1 MPVGAIRFT
10 VSWLVLGAISPGY
23 ELFGT
28 VIAPYSWVSQPVSG
42 LGLGVTGPWM
52 NGAFIVGGILVLVGT
67 LASAGVWRSLGRRG
81 IAAAVLMSLMGVGM
95 IACGAFTLEA
105 MMLHLLGF
113 LLASPLP
120 AVGFIFAGGSLRKLD
135 RALSRVAL
143 GGGVVTLLLFAIFMA
158 TFDASG
164 AGGNEGMA
172 GLVQRLLIVV
182 AMSTQSILVVGV
194 ARRSA
199 AVDRPVVATRSSA

>member
-1 MPVGAIRFT
+1 MPVHSRLALLVPVGAILFT

-113 LLASPLP
+113 LLAIPLP
-120 AVGFIFAGGSLRKLD
+120 AVGFIFAGGSCGSSTARSL
-135 RALSRVAL
+135 AWPWAAASSRCC
-143 GGGVVTLLLFAIFMA
+143 
-158 TFDASG
+158 S
-164 AGGNEGMA
+164 
-172 GLVQRLLIVV
+172 
-182 AMSTQSILVVGV
+182 SPSSW
-194 ARRSA
+194 RRSTR
-199 AVDRPVVATRSSA
+199 AVRAGTREWPGSSSDC